1 MPEPRRSFMT
11 RAPWKPRL
19 KRSDG
24 PLYAALVDALAAD
37 ISAGRLRAGDRLPTH
52 RELAVTVGAS
62 LGTVTRAYAEAERRG
77 LIRAQVGN
85 GTFVRD
91 LTEMERYSPQLDR
104 TRIDL
109 GPTAVPIVPGDLGH
123 LALAAALKQLGE
135 RADLTALSGYQSHG
149 GSESQRAAG
158 ARWLGLAGVPASEA
172 EVTVCGGAQHATLM
186 LLSLLATPEGVLVED
201 VTYPGALAAAEWL
214 RLPTHPVA
222 LDADGLIP
230 EALAEA
236 CRKSGARVLY
246 CTPTNHN
253 PTTAIMPLQRRQ
265 AVLEVCREFDVALIE
280 NGALA
285 PLVAKA
291 PPPLAALAPERTY
304 HLGSLSKA
312 LLPALRVGYIRAPA
326 HARLALEQ
334 AAAATV
340 WSGSPLMSEL
350 ASRWIA
356 DGTAEALRDAR
367 RSEAMAR
374 QSLAASVL
382 KGHPYVAH
390 ATAYFLWMPIP
401 EHRRATELVEQA
413 AARDVLL
420 GPAHLFAARP
430 GNAPNALRVS
440 LGAASSRAELER
452 GLKTLAELLEVTTPA
467 PRSMR

>member
-1 MPEPRRSFMT
+1 MT
-11 RAPWKPRL
+11 RSTWKPRL
-19 KRSDG
+19 KRSGG

-52 RELAVTVGAS
+52 RELAATVEAS

-77 LIRAQVGN
+77 LIRSQVGN

-91 LTEMERYSPQLDR
+91 LTEADPYSPQLDR

-123 LALAAALKQLGE
+123 LSLAAALTRLGG
-135 RADLTALSGYQSHG
+135 RADLAALSGYQAHA

-158 ARWLGLAGVPASEA
+158 ARWLGLAGVPASSG

-201 VTYPGALAAAEWL
+201 VTYPGVLGAAEWL

-222 LDADGLIP
+222 LDMDGLIP

-236 CRKSGARVLY
+236 CRKGGARVLY

-253 PTTAIMPLQRRQ
+253 PTTAIMPLKRRQ
-265 AVLEVCREFDVALIE
+265 ALVEVCREFGVTIIE

-291 PPPLAALAPERTY
+291 PPPLVALDPGRTY
-304 HLGSLSKA
+304 HIGSLSKA
-312 LLPALRVGYIRAPA
+312 TLPALRVGFIRAPA
-326 HARLALEQ
+326 EARRALEH

-340 WSGSPLMSEL
+340 WSGSPLLNEI
-350 ASRWIA
+350 ASQWIS

-367 RSEAMAR
+367 RAEATAR

-382 KGHPYVAH
+382 KGHPYAAH

-420 GPAHLFAARP
+420 GPGHVFAARP
-430 GNAPNALRVS
+430 GHAPNALRIS
-440 LGAASSRAELER
+440 LGAATSRAELER
-452 GLKTLAELLEVTTPA
+452 GLKTLAELLDASSPTSRRMT
-467 PRSMR
+467 